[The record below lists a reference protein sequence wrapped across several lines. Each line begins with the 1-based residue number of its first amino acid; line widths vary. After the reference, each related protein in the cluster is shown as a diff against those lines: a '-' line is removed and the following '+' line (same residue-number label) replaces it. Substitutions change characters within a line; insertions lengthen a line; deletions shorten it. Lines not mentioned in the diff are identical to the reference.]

1 MHADKLILR
10 LADAPLYALSQ
21 ALMPNTDASTS
32 SSSSSSSSNSA
43 SSTDILVRLQ
53 AQGQLIAMDSW
64 VQCDDGETGWLAD
77 YACSFGNSTLIVTN
91 RQLSCAAVYLQ
102 ILRGTCKGDI
112 YSRLVRYAV
121 SGSKFIVAE
130 SCT

>member
-1 MHADKLILR
+1 M
-10 LADAPLYALSQ
+10 LADDHILCNALSQ
-21 ALMPNTDASTS
+21 ALMPNTDAST
-32 SSSSSSSSNSA
+32 SSSNSA

-53 AQGQLIAMDSW
+53 AQGRLIAMDSW
-64 VQCDDGETGWLAD
+64 VQGDDGETGWLAD

-102 ILRGTCKGDI
+102 ILRGTSKGDI

-121 SGSKFIVAE
+121 SGSKFIV
-130 SCT
+130 TD